1 MWNFKFHGALSLRLV
16 ASNSPLPQRP
26 QGRAYVPFR
35 AVAALVVFTAA
46 ALFCDSAAPA
56 DKDQSAAL
64 YSGLFIN
71 NWRTMSACVSSAL
84 GPGSAGAFSRFVLQ
98 RKKRDRCLWLGNGLS
113 YAQPSIRGTGGWT
126 RLVVKSIFL
135 VRTHTAIKFFNAIQF
150 FLCSSTGTQLLVSSL
165 QIISGD

>member
-16 ASNSPLPQRP
+16 ASNPPFTPEAAGSCLC
-26 QGRAYVPFR
+26 PFR
-35 AVAALVVFTAA
+35 AVAALVMFTAA

-56 DKDQSAAL
+56 DKDQRAAL

-71 NWRTMSACVSSAL
+71 WRAMSACVSSAL